1 MRDVDP
7 LQPVFHLQPMT
18 DYVALSV
25 SERTFALVL
34 IGAIAAL
41 ALALAA
47 GGVYGVVSYVVE
59 QRTREMGLRLALGA
73 TAASVRRM
81 IVGQVLTAASVAIL
95 CGIVIAAAV
104 GTGLSSLLFG
114 VQPLDAAVLASVAA
128 LIVLVALAASAFPV
142 WRASRVDP
150 VVALRGE

>member
-1 MRDVDP
+1 
-7 LQPVFHLQPMT
+7 
-18 DYVALSV
+18 
-25 SERTFALVL
+25 
-34 IGAIAAL
+34 
-41 ALALAA
+41 
-47 GGVYGVVSYVVE
+47 
-59 QRTREMGLRLALGA
+59 
-73 TAASVRRM
+73 M

-114 VQPLDAAVLASVAA
+114 VKPLDAAVLASVAA